1 MSTDLME
8 VFSLEENDQ
17 IYVQDNLYRIVSIDY
32 DEMGGENDE
41 IEDDEDDDDEDDEDD
56 EDEAEESAPLRRR
69 SSSAT
74 ISFKVSCDSSQ

>member
-32 DEMGGENDE
+32 DEIGYHDH
-41 IEDDEDDDDEDDEDD
+41 ILTLAD
-56 EDEAEESAPLRRR
+56 
-69 SSSAT
+69 
-74 ISFKVSCDSSQ
+74 

>member
-32 DEMGGENDE
+32 DETGYHDHILTLADE
-41 IEDDEDDDDEDDEDD
+41 EG
-56 EDEAEESAPLRRR
+56 SLKKMC
-69 SSSAT
+69 AT
-74 ISFKVSCDSSQ
+74 SQQKVRLVLD